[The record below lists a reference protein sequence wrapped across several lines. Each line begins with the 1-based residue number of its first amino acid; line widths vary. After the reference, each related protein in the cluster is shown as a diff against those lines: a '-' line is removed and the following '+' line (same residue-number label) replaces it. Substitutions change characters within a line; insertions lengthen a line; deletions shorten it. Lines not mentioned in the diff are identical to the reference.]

1 MSFLDFKKGCYAM
14 SQFRRIYGIGFL
26 KQFKLL
32 PFNTFFFWYL
42 SIENFNIAK
51 LLICNTHYTDI
62 SILWKEGLDTFYM
75 NSCVINYIGF
85 LEKTTLVVFI

>member
-1 MSFLDFKKGCYAM
+1 M

-51 LLICNTHYTDI
+51 LLICNTHYTNI
-62 SILWKEGLDTFYM
+62 PILRKKRLDSFDVNFSVIITSAM
-75 NSCVINYIGF
+75 SCIYR
-85 LEKTTLVVFI
+85 